1 MCLDKDRNRNIE
13 AMKMAVSRLTEKNDE
28 AILSASVQNLW
39 NSALVVQN
47 EMVNCF
53 IRYRRNRHRLIALI
67 LGGRCNKAVK
77 KSQCFENHENTGFA
91 QVVKMIGGYLLN
103 ITK

>member
-1 MCLDKDRNRNIE
+1 
-13 AMKMAVSRLTEKNDE
+13 MAVSRLTEKNDV
-28 AILSASVQNLW
+28 AILLASLLNLW
-39 NSALVVQN
+39 ISALVIQN
-47 EMVNCF
+47 EMVHCF
-53 IRYRRNRHRLIALI
+53 IRYRRKRHRLIALI

-91 QVVKMIGGYLLN
+91 QPVKMIGGYLLN

>member
-1 MCLDKDRNRNIE
+1 
-13 AMKMAVSRLTEKNDE
+13 MAVSRLTQKNVI
-28 AILSASVQNLW
+28 AILLASVENLW
-39 NSALVVQN
+39 NSALAVQN

-53 IRYRRNRHRLIALI
+53 IRYRGKRHRLIALI
-67 LGGRCNKAVK
+67 LGGRFNKVVK
-77 KSQCFENHENTGFA
+77 KCQCLKNHENTEFA

>member
-1 MCLDKDRNRNIE
+1 
-13 AMKMAVSRLTEKNDE
+13 MAVSRLTEKNDV
-28 AILSASVQNLW
+28 AILLASVQNLW
-39 NSALVVQN
+39 NSALAVQN

-53 IRYRRNRHRLIALI
+53 IRYRRKLHRLIALI
-67 LGGRCNKAVK
+67 LGGRSNKTVKK
-77 KSQCFENHENTGFA
+77 KSQCFENHENTGIA